1 MCGSECRRVYLAGGP
16 DANALSDSGTGG
28 MYPVEVGTGLRV
40 TQGAQKIGEQP
51 LRPGYLRR
59 RILEYQRHRLRARE
73 LKRQSSIDRACACG
87 YFRCGKVHLMNLHK
101 NQPFIRR
108 LRFALQGLAAA
119 WRSERNFRIQLG
131 ALVCV
136 VIVLVALGI
145 EPIWWALV
153 LLTSGSV
160 LAAELFNTALEHLA
174 DHVHPQTH
182 VQIQIV
188 KDCAAAA
195 VLVASCAAIAV
206 GVALLVHVVKR

>member
-1 MCGSECRRVYLAGGP
+1 
-16 DANALSDSGTGG
+16 
-28 MYPVEVGTGLRV
+28 
-40 TQGAQKIGEQP
+40 
-51 LRPGYLRR
+51 
-59 RILEYQRHRLRARE
+59 
-73 LKRQSSIDRACACG
+73 
-87 YFRCGKVHLMNLHK
+87 MNLHK

-131 ALVCV
+131 ALVSV

-145 EPIWWALV
+145 EPVWWALV

-206 GVALLVHVVKR
+206 GVALLVHVAQRH

>member
-1 MCGSECRRVYLAGGP
+1 
-16 DANALSDSGTGG
+16 
-28 MYPVEVGTGLRV
+28 
-40 TQGAQKIGEQP
+40 
-51 LRPGYLRR
+51 
-59 RILEYQRHRLRARE
+59 
-73 LKRQSSIDRACACG
+73 
-87 YFRCGKVHLMNLHK
+87 MNLHK

-131 ALVCV
+131 ALLSV

-145 EPIWWALV
+145 EPVWWALV

-206 GVALLVHVVKR
+206 GVALLVHVAQRH

>member
-1 MCGSECRRVYLAGGP
+1 
-16 DANALSDSGTGG
+16 
-28 MYPVEVGTGLRV
+28 
-40 TQGAQKIGEQP
+40 
-51 LRPGYLRR
+51 
-59 RILEYQRHRLRARE
+59 
-73 LKRQSSIDRACACG
+73 
-87 YFRCGKVHLMNLHK
+87 MNLHK

-131 ALVCV
+131 ALVSV

-145 EPIWWALV
+145 EPVWWALV

-174 DHVHPQTH
+174 DHLHPQTH

-206 GVALLVHVVKR
+206 GVALLVHVAQRH